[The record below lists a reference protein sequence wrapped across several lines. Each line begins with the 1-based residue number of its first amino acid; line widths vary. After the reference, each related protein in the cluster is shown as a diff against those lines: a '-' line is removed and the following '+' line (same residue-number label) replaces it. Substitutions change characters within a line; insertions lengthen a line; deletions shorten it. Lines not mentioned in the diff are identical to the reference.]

1 MTRVRKILGGITLVV
16 LATILYLGLW
26 PNNVRSNGGIHFTK
40 TPQGRRLVIF
50 PPNEVEWLKDGPGL
64 HFGDYGSIFSKT
76 EFAASPNGADG
87 CTFEVWLAPAVT
99 EDYDTT
105 TLAFSTK
112 ENPLQFRLRQLED
125 SLSVSHDT
133 LDEKHHIHTDKIWVD
148 HVFHE
153 RQQLLI
159 TLASG
164 SNGTTVYLNG
174 KLRAHHPGFKLKAT
188 DFTGT
193 FVFGNSPQGHETWGG
208 DLRGMAVY
216 PFEMSVDQAQQN
228 YGIWKSGGKFPPK
241 AVASAGALYYFAEGT
256 GSVTRSAVAGAPD
269 LYIPESYQS
278 LRPILLKP
286 FWREYDGTWGTWI
299 DAFLNVMAFVPF
311 GFFLCAY
318 LKNRGSEQG
327 AVWRAVIA
335 GFMLSLT
342 IEVGQYFLPMRNS
355 GTTDLITNT
364 TGTWL
369 GALLVGTKMVG
380 RTGQLV
386 VKKWQLIEENPKK
399 VVQAGPSG
407 EMG

>member
-1 MTRVRKILGGITLVV
+1 MNRVRKILGGMTLVV

-26 PNNVRSNGGIHFTK
+26 PNDVRSSGGIHFTK
-40 TPQGRRLVIF
+40 TPQGRRLAIF

-99 EDYDTT
+99 EDYTT
-105 TLAFSTK
+105 TLAFSTR

-125 SLSVSHDT
+125 SLSVSHDM
-133 LDEKHHIHTDKIWVD
+133 LDEKHHVHTDKIWVD

-153 RQQLLI
+153 HQQLLI

-164 SNGTTVYLNG
+164 ANGTNIYLNG
-174 KLRAHHPGFKLKAT
+174 KLRASHPGFKLKAT
-188 DFTGT
+188 DFTGM
-193 FVFGNSPQGHETWGG
+193 FVFGNSPLGHETWGG
-208 DLRGMAVY
+208 DLRGMTVY
-216 PFEMSVDQAQQN
+216 RFEMSADQAQQS
-228 YGIWKSGGKFPPK
+228 YGIWRSGGKFPPE
-241 AVASAGALYYFAEGT
+241 AAASASALYYFAEGT

-278 LRPILLKP
+278 LRPILLEP
-286 FWREYDGTWGTWI
+286 FWREYDGTWDNWI

-311 GFFLCAY
+311 GFFLCGY
-318 LKNRGSEQG
+318 LKNRDGGQG
-327 AVWRAVIA
+327 AMWRTVIA
-335 GFMLSLT
+335 GFLLSLT

-369 GALLVGTKMVG
+369 GALLVGTRMVE
-380 RTGQLV
+380 RTGQFV
-386 VKKWQLIEENPKK
+386 AKKWQWIEEKPQK
-399 VVQAGPSG
+399 AAEGSPSSEVG
-407 EMG
+407 

>member
-1 MTRVRKILGGITLVV
+1 MKRVRKILGGMTLLV

-26 PNNVRSNGGIHFTK
+26 PNDVRSNGGIHFTR
-40 TPQGRRLVIF
+40 TPQGRRLLIF
-50 PPNEVEWLKDGPGL
+50 PPNEVEWLKEGRGL

-76 EFAASPNGADG
+76 EFAASPNGADS

-112 ENPLQFRLRQLED
+112 ENPLQFRLRHLED

-153 RQQLLI
+153 HQRLLI

-164 SNGTTVYLNG
+164 SSGTAVYLNG
-174 KLRAHHPGFKLKAT
+174 KLRANHPGFKLKTT
-188 DFTGT
+188 DFTGM
-193 FVFGNSPQGHETWGG
+193 FVFGNSPLGHETWGG

-216 PFEMSVDQAQQN
+216 PFEMDAAKAQQS
-228 YGIWKSGGKFPPK
+228 YEVWKAGAKFPPETT
-241 AVASAGALYYFAEGT
+241 AGASALYYFDEGS
-256 GSVTRSAVAGAPD
+256 GSATRSAVAGAPD
-269 LYIPESYQS
+269 LYIPASYQA

-311 GFFLCAY
+311 GFFLCGY
-318 LKNRGSEQG
+318 LKNRGG
-327 AVWRAVIA
+327 AQRAMLRTVIA
-335 GFMLSLT
+335 GFLLSFT

-364 TGTWL
+364 IGTWL
-369 GALLVGTKMVG
+369 GAALYGTAMIQ
-380 RTGQLV
+380 RAGQHLGER
-386 VKKWQLIEENPKK
+386 WELEAEEP
-399 VVQAGPSG
+399 QESPGSAARG
-407 EMG
+407 ETV